1 MYQFLSIII
10 FVCNF
15 SIISGPRHF
24 PGIYVEVVKQNSLA
38 EKVGMEAGDQ
48 ILKVND
54 TSFIDT
60 THNEVRKR
68 EKHLQY

>member
-1 MYQFLSIII
+1 M
-10 FVCNF
+10 
-15 SIISGPRHF
+15 
-24 PGIYVEVVKQNSLA
+24 VKQNSLA

-60 THNEVRKR
+60 THNEVRTR
-68 EKHLQY
+68 ETHLQYQRGN